1 MNNHM
6 NCVGMN
12 SSAALTVTTLLRH
25 GGYLI
30 STRCFYATDIHPPH
44 TRYSLGIEAILTR
57 RLLNTCPLPTC
68 SLPAPSSLRVLE
80 KPALE
85 AYSMLNSEQRQQQWL
100 EEEVKASRE
109 QKLAQKVMV

>member
-1 MNNHM
+1 MGAAEE
-6 NCVGMN
+6 VYRAS
-12 SSAALTVTTLLRH
+12 SSACPR
-25 GGYLI
+25 GR
-30 STRCFYATDIHPPH
+30 STDIRCYRCHCERQDNKGSRGQWKQ
-44 TRYSLGIEAILTR
+44 T
-57 RLLNTCPLPTC
+57 
-68 SLPAPSSLRVLE
+68 VE